1 MIAGNH
7 EYRPRRAATLLLLCF
22 LAMSLAGCGGR
33 PTALLT
39 PVQPTE
45 SATIVPVLAVTT
57 RAPDTDPGVLFS
69 GERSSEVSITAI
81 DVSIPAT
88 GKSGQC
94 NGREVRLLIRQ
105 ESSLQLQR
113 GSSIERAQ

>member
-1 MIAGNH
+1 MNIALG
-7 EYRPRRAATLLLLCF
+7 EPQLLFCCCSWRCRLLVARKADC
-22 LAMSLAGCGGR
+22 APDAGSTDGKRYHC
-33 PTALLT
+33 
-39 PVQPTE
+39 
-45 SATIVPVLAVTT
+45 PVLAVTT

-69 GERSSEVSITAI
+69 GERSSEVSITPI

-88 GKSGQC
+88 GKSDQC